1 MKTPKEIKKGLE
13 HCAIEGADCTGCVYR
28 DECME
33 EYDNAPIQR
42 DALAYIQQLEEK
54 VSKLEKRCDA
64 EQLNATYAIT
74 ELKEVKRRMLRN
86 VEIIMNTFPKWISV
100 EERLPENCVEVLL
113 YYKKGYLSMGY
124 WDDDLCEWDGMTDEK
139 IVRPDY
145 WMPLPEPL
153 KEGT

>member
-1 MKTPKEIKKGLE
+1 MKTPDEIKKGLE
-13 HCAIEGADCTGCVYR
+13 CCFFECDDTSPVDHCRACPYR
-28 DECME
+28 PNGLCFRSL
-33 EYDNAPIQR
+33 IT
-42 DALAYIQQLEEK
+42 DALAYIQQLEDHIRDLTKK
-54 VSKLEKRCDA
+54 V
-64 EQLNATYAIT
+64 
-74 ELKEVKRRMLRN
+74 
-86 VEIIMNTFPKWISV
+86 PKWISV

-153 KEGT
+153 KEEEHK